1 MGLPDEFEEGNWKYK
16 GSGQNF
22 DDSTLNA
29 WNWSS
34 DPTSMH
40 NDDIHNCAAT
50 TGESSIYDALCNDS
64 YYTRYGLCEIK
75 TKLC

>member
-1 MGLPDEFEEGNWKYK
+1 MEVQRIR
-16 GSGQNF
+16 SNF
-22 DDSTLNA
+22 DDSTLTT

-40 NDDIHNCAAT
+40 NDDNSYNNKHNCAAT
-50 TGESSIYDALCNDS
+50 IGESYIYDALCNDG

-75 TKLC
+75 TNLC